1 MQSCSRS
8 EYHLDHLF
16 NSLFQSLNET
26 YKRILCNINHS
37 LIKDARRILTLFCF
51 TLKSLTVR
59 KIINEVVVEINKFKR
74 LNYKRRLQNF
84 NDVREICISLIDID
98 FNVNHKIIVE
108 LSVT

>member
-1 MQSCSRS
+1 M
-8 EYHLDHLF
+8 
-16 NSLFQSLNET
+16 
-26 YKRILCNINHS
+26 
-37 LIKDARRILTLFCF
+37 
-51 TLKSLTVR
+51 R